1 MKTLQSQIGR
11 QFLIHRRRLLLLM
24 HVVLNNKALYPPF
37 NLRLNNRPSR
47 RGGLHFEI
55 PRVKYKVGKESAQ
68 CRGPVIWNFVN
79 RFINFNANVQK
90 DRFKNILFYLQ
101 SCILIAIAHRS
112 TVIEKRNQP

>member
-1 MKTLQSQIGR
+1 
-11 QFLIHRRRLLLLM
+11 M

-90 DRFKNILFYLQ
+90 DSFKNILRRLSQNINGFSFKAPMIAMKDRNFVYL
-101 SCILIAIAHRS
+101 
-112 TVIEKRNQP
+112 